1 MEKLN
6 KKQVMQ
12 YSIWGMV
19 TGLLNGLFGSG
30 GGVMAVI
37 VLKRIFK
44 LETHKAHATAI
55 LVILPLSVLSIII
68 DLQKGGFPFGLG
80 IWVSVGGVVGGI
92 IGAKLLSKLSS
103 VWVTRIFAILMLAAA
118 VRMFFA

>member
-68 DLQKGGFPFGLG
+68 YLQKGGFPFGLG
-80 IWVSVGGVVGGI
+80 IWVSVGI